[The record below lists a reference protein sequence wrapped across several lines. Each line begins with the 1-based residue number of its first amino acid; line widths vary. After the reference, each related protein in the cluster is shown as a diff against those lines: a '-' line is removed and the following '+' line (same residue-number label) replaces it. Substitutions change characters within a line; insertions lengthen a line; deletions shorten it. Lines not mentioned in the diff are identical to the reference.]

1 MAEWLETDSAANVD
15 ISSATKIG
23 EYVAT
28 ADRFVMAQ
36 VFVDQ
41 VAGNGDYELYA
52 TLKIGGSGSAYRF
65 IPITSA
71 KAASGVTAIAA
82 VSGWIPVRSGDVVAI
97 YIDGLAGDNTTPD
110 VVVRWFAQQ
119 LAADVSGLATSA
131 ALSTLD
137 GKVATA
143 SALSTLDGKIDALPT
158 PLNAA
163 GIRGAVGLASANLD
177 AQLGAIPTGA
187 PLDAAGIRAAVG
199 LALANL
205 DSQLAAIPTAA
216 PLDAAGTRAAVGLNT
231 ANLDTQ
237 LSLLAT
243 AAALS
248 TVDGNI
254 LALPGVADIADGL
267 WDELLA
273 GHAIAG
279 SAGEALAQAAS
290 GSGGGGGGGLTK
302 ADVRDALG
310 MAAANLDNQL
320 NGLSNAIGAVG
331 DQLDS
336 VPYCTP
342 GNPVTGGPG
351 DMPRIDLR
359 GVQGDT
365 TQWAITGLDLTG
377 ATNVWITAKDAL
389 WKDDAHAV
397 FQVSDDAGL
406 AVLAEQVAAHPE
418 WGVLTIIDADSI
430 AVMLDENATR
440 VVTGNVKLS
449 LDIQKQTAGGIKTI
463 AIGTVEFRK
472 DVTWTTI

>member
-1 MAEWLETDSAANVD
+1 MAIFKDKAGQKLGVFAYDAATGAAKTGDAANITAYLSKD
-15 ISSATKIG
+15 YGTP
-23 EYVAT
+23 VAT
-28 ADRFVMAQ
+28 DDTNPTELHGTNAPGWY
-36 VFVDQ
+36 VFD
-41 VAGNGDYELYA
+41 L
-52 TLKIGGSGSAYRF
+52 T
-65 IPITSA
+65 
-71 KAASGVTAIAA
+71 KAET
-82 VSGWIPVRSGDVVAI
+82 
-97 YIDGLAGDNTTPD
+97 
-110 VVVRWFAQQ
+110 
-119 LAADVSGLATSA
+119 
-131 ALSTLD
+131 
-137 GKVATA
+137 
-143 SALSTLDGKIDALPT
+143 
-158 PLNAA
+158 NAEA
-163 GIRGAVGLASANLD
+163 
-177 AQLGAIPTGA
+177 
-187 PLDAAGIRAAVG
+187 
-199 LALANL
+199 LALAAKSSTAGVL
-205 DSQLAAIPTAA
+205 IDPVQVFTADST
-216 PLDAAGTRAAVGLNT
+216 V
-231 ANLDTQ
+231 
-237 LSLLAT
+237 AT

-320 NGLSNAIGAVG
+320 DGLSNAIGAVR

-351 DMPRIDLR
+351 DIPRLDLR

-377 ATNVWITAKDAL
+377 ATKVWITAKDAL

>member
-1 MAEWLETDSAANVD
+1 MADWLETDSASNVD

-23 EYVAT
+23 EYTAT
-28 ADRFVMAQ
+28 GDRFVMAQ

-71 KAASGVTAIAA
+71 KAASGVTAIGA

-119 LAADVSGLATSA
+119 LAADVGGLATSS
-131 ALSTLD
+131 ALSSLD
-137 GKVATA
+137 GKV
-143 SALSTLDGKIDALPT
+143 DALPT
-158 PLNAA
+158 
-163 GIRGAVGLASANLD
+163 
-177 AQLGAIPTGA
+177 

-205 DSQLAAIPTAA
+205 DSQLGAIPTAA
-216 PLDAAGTRAAVGLNT
+216 PLDAAGTRAAVGLSA

-243 AAALS
+243 AAALT
-248 TVDGNI
+248 TVAGNI

-267 WDELLA
+267 WDELLS
-273 GHAIAG
+273 GHTIAG

-290 GSGGGGGGGLTK
+290 GSGGGGGGGGLTK

-310 MAAANLDNQL
+310 LALANLDNQL
-320 NGLSNAIGAVG
+320 DGLSNAIGAVG
-331 DQLDS
+331 NQLDS
-336 VPYCTP
+336 VPYCIP

-377 ATNVWITAKDAL
+377 ATKVWITAKDAL

-397 FQVSDDAGL
+397 FQVDDAGL
-406 AVLAEQVAAHPE
+406 TVLAEQVAAHPE
-418 WGVLTIIDADSI
+418 WGALTIIDADSI

-440 VVTGNVKLS
+440 VVPGNVKLL
-449 LDIQKQTAGGIKTI
+449 LDIQKQTAGGITTI

-472 DVTWTTI
+472 DVTWTI

>member
-1 MAEWLETDSAANVD
+1 MAIFKDKAGQKLGVFAYDAATGAAKTGDAANITAYLSKD
-15 ISSATKIG
+15 YGTP
-23 EYVAT
+23 VAT
-28 ADRFVMAQ
+28 DDTNPTELHGTNAPGWY
-36 VFVDQ
+36 VFD
-41 VAGNGDYELYA
+41 L
-52 TLKIGGSGSAYRF
+52 T
-65 IPITSA
+65 
-71 KAASGVTAIAA
+71 KAET
-82 VSGWIPVRSGDVVAI
+82 
-97 YIDGLAGDNTTPD
+97 
-110 VVVRWFAQQ
+110 
-119 LAADVSGLATSA
+119 
-131 ALSTLD
+131 
-137 GKVATA
+137 
-143 SALSTLDGKIDALPT
+143 
-158 PLNAA
+158 NAEA
-163 GIRGAVGLASANLD
+163 
-177 AQLGAIPTGA
+177 
-187 PLDAAGIRAAVG
+187 
-199 LALANL
+199 LALAAKSSTAGVL
-205 DSQLAAIPTAA
+205 IDPVQVFTADST
-216 PLDAAGTRAAVGLNT
+216 V
-231 ANLDTQ
+231 
-237 LSLLAT
+237 AT

-279 SAGEALAQAAS
+279 SAGEALAQAA
-290 GSGGGGGGGLTK
+290 
-302 ADVRDALG
+302 
-310 MAAANLDNQL
+310 
-320 NGLSNAIGAVG
+320 
-331 DQLDS
+331 
-336 VPYCTP
+336 VPYCIP
-342 GNPVTGGPG
+342 GNPVAGGPG
-351 DMPRIDLR
+351 DIPRLDLR

-377 ATNVWITAKDAL
+377 ATTVWITAKDAL